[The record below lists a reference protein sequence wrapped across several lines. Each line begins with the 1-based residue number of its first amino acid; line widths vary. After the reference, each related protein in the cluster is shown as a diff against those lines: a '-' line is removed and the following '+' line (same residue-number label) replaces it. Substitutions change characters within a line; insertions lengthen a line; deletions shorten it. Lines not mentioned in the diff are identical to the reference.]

1 MDHAA
6 NPDRS
11 KPGPLYVISTFTPDD
26 GPLFWNHREGFGDLS
41 CATVFTEALPGIDC
55 GRGTNDLPIADN
67 QPEWE
72 QLPAYPQ

>member
-11 KPGPLYVISTFTPDD
+11 KPDPLYVISTFTPDD
-26 GPLFWNHREGFGDLS
+26 GPLLWNHREGFGDLS
-41 CATVFTEALPGIDC
+41 CATASTEAEAD
-55 GRGTNDLPIADN
+55 TYDLPIADN